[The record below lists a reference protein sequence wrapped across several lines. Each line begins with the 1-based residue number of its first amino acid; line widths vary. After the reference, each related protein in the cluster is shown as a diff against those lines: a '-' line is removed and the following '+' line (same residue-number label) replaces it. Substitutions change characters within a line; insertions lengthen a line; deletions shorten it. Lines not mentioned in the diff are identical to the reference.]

1 MTQKTA
7 ETIIRELAARCGIE
21 AQRTALDGWAD
32 DVTRLSGDGV
42 ALDAVEELIVG
53 LRRGNLG
60 DGIELTRLHS
70 RYLDE
75 RAEQSCLHVIPTVM
89 TVDRHGPISHSD

>member
-1 MTQKTA
+1 MTQKSA
-7 ETIIRELAARCGIE
+7 ETIIRELAARHGVE

-32 DVTRLSGDGV
+32 DVTRLSGDAV

-53 LRRGNLG
+53 LRRESFV
-60 DGIELTRLHS
+60 DGIELTGLHS

-75 RAEQSCLHVIPTVM
+75 RAGQ
-89 TVDRHGPISHSD
+89 

>member
-7 ETIIRELAARCGIE
+7 ETIIREHAAPLRREGE
-21 AQRTALDGWAD
+21 RAALDGGAD

-75 RAEQSCLHVIPTVM
+75 RAEQSCLHVSV
-89 TVDRHGPISHSD
+89 